1 VKTYDKYFRFLP
13 FVGREPHVKK
23 YTYFG
28 GEVQPEVEI
37 VAVCSS
43 PEAAVAACRLLSGKA
58 FTMKGYYAPSDF
70 PGVCES

>member
-1 VKTYDKYFRFLP
+1 
-13 FVGREPHVKK
+13 VKK

-58 FTMKGYYAPSDF
+58 FMMKGWHTPDDF